1 MSPIDMR
8 NPIVHMTLWNL
19 IATSGLLV
27 LLIVFNSL
35 TEVGR
40 AILFETMPLFLAG
53 LSFWIF
59 VAVVV
64 ALIGG
69 VITGVLVWTMTFTAL
84 VSDRTI
90 IYYFFKAWIRIG
102 ILLTI
107 ANALIAWWYVSNEQW
122 VNLPLADVPRIRDV
136 MLAVVWMVVV
146 PLIGATRFID
156 DLKADPSRLRKR
168 ASNEKAS

>member
-19 IATSGLLV
+19 IATSGLLS
-27 LLIVFNSL
+27 LLIIFNSL
-35 TEVGR
+35 SEIGR
-40 AILFETMPLFLAG
+40 TALFEPMPEFLAG

-107 ANALIAWWYVSNEQW
+107 ANALIAWWYVNSELW
-122 VNLPLADVPRIRDV
+122 MNLPLADVPRIRDV
-136 MLAVVWMVVV
+136 MLAVVWMVVI

-156 DLKADPSRLRKR
+156 DLKADPSHLRKK